1 MSTPDS
7 PSVERHAAVS
17 GSAVAAPFAATVK
30 AAVIGAGWYAAQSH
44 IPTLAARP
52 DVLLDGVCRLGADAL
67 EKVRAHFGFT
77 FASEDYREVLAR
89 KPQVV
94 VVASPHA
101 RHFEHCIAAL
111 AAGAHVLCEKPMTL
125 DPAQAWTL
133 EATARKAG
141 LGLILANGY
150 HYLPGLTQLRQAL
163 LDGAVG
169 RIEHVSSSFVSA
181 TRAVFEGD
189 VGLARWNTHFFRPA
203 RSTWQDP
210 ENGGGFAHGQLSHSI
225 ALTLWLT
232 GLHADAVSA
241 HNYCIDGNDLCN
253 AASVLC
259 RDGAV
264 MSLSGAAALPE
275 GQRALL
281 RLIITG
287 SAGVMEIELDR
298 DRAVIHRH
306 DGANRDFGI
315 TPGQWVYHCKGPIHA
330 LVDTA
335 LARGVNLTPGAIGA
349 ATVAV
354 IAALQASSRSGGGSV
369 EVFQP

>member
-1 MSTPDS
+1 MNTP
-7 PSVERHAAVS
+7 EAT
-17 GSAVAAPFAATVK
+17 SAQKPADARLKAPVLAPVK

-52 DVLLDGVCRLGADAL
+52 DVILDGVCRLGVDPL
-67 EKVRAHFGFT
+67 EKVRAHFGFA
-77 FASEDYREVLAR
+77 FASEDYRAVLAR

-101 RHFEHCIAAL
+101 RHFEHCMAAL

-125 DPAQAWTL
+125 DPAQAWMM
-133 EATARKAG
+133 ESTARQAG
-141 LGLILANGY
+141 LGLVMANGY
-150 HYLPGLTQLRQAL
+150 HYLAGLTQVRQAL
-163 LDGAVG
+163 LEGAVG

-189 VGLARWNTHFFRPA
+189 VGLARWNTHFFRPS

-210 ENGGGFAHGQLSHSI
+210 ENGGGFAYGQLSHSV

-232 GLHADAVSA
+232 GLNASAVSA
-241 HNYCIDGNDLCN
+241 HNYCVEGNDLCN

-259 RDGAV
+259 QDGAV
-264 MSLSGAAALPE
+264 VSLSGAAAMPE

-281 RLIITG
+281 RLLVTG
-287 SAGVMEIELDR
+287 TGGVMEIELDR
-298 DRAVIHRH
+298 DRAVLHRH

-315 TPGQWVYHCKGPIHA
+315 TPGQWAYHCEGPVHA
-330 LVDTA
+330 LVDMA
-335 LARGVNLTPGAIGA
+335 LGNGVNLTPGSVGA

-354 IAALQASSRSGGGSV
+354 IAALQASSRNAGASAV
-369 EVFQP
+369 VFQP